1 MKIGI
6 TGATGFIGARIIGLA
21 REKGH
26 TMVGFTRD
34 PSRTV
39 PGCIETRKFSYDEKV
54 NVDGCDAI
62 IHLAGEPVFG
72 LWTRAKRRRIRD
84 SRILGTRRIMEAIAG
99 SPNPPHTLISGS
111 AIGYYGDTGDTE
123 VDENSPQGTGFL
135 ADVVNDW
142 EHEALHWPLSSAR
155 ANQPLP
161 TLANPLRV
169 VTLRTSIVLG
179 PNHGALRPM
188 LPIFRAGL
196 GGPLGSGRQW
206 MSWIHID
213 DEAALTLFALENDS
227 ITGPLNAAAPLPCRN
242 ADFTKSLARAVHR
255 PAFFRV
261 PAFLLKT
268 LLGDFSRELLDSKR
282 VLPSRALAAGFNIVS
297 PISTPTSISWESAA
311 RPWGR

>member
-6 TGATGFIGARIIGLA
+6 TGATGFIGTRIIGLA

-26 TMVGFTRD
+26 AMVGFTRD

-39 PGCIETRKFSYDEKV
+39 PDCIETRKFSHGEKP
-54 NVDGCDAI
+54 NIEGCDAI

-72 LWTRAKRRRIRD
+72 LWTRAKRRRIRE
-84 SRILGTRRIMEAIAG
+84 SRILGTRRIMEAIAS
-99 SPNPPHTLISGS
+99 SPKPPHTLISGS

-123 VDENSPQGTGFL
+123 VDESSPQGTGFL
-135 ADVVNDW
+135 AEVVKEW
-142 EHEALHWPLSSAR
+142 ENEALHSPLTSGR

-161 TLANPLRV
+161 TLTNPLRI

-179 PNHGALRPM
+179 PDHGALRPM

-213 DEAALTLFALENDS
+213 DQAALTLFALENNS
-227 ITGPLNAAAPLPCRN
+227 ITGPLNAAAPHPIRN
-242 ADFTKSLARAVHR
+242 SDFTKSLARALHR
-255 PAFFRV
+255 PA
-261 PAFLLKT
+261 L
-268 LLGDFSRELLDSKR
+268 
-282 VLPSRALAAGFNIVS
+282 
-297 PISTPTSISWESAA
+297 
-311 RPWGR
+311 